1 MIGGAG
7 AAEAAIA
14 LLSIEHELVPPT
26 ANLQQIGEE
35 IDLDVV
41 GGEPRAVASAPVLS
55 NSFGFG
61 GHNSTLI
68 LAPVDLR

>member
-1 MIGGAG
+1 
-7 AAEAAIA
+7 
-14 LLSIEHELVPPT
+14 LH
-26 ANLQQIGEE
+26 QIGEE

-41 GGEPRAVASAPVLS
+41 GGEPRPVAAAPVLS

-68 LAPVDLR
+68 LAPVDLQ